1 MNLPIKYRPRK
12 FSEVVGQ
19 EHVTRTLYNALE
31 SKKVSSAYLFTGPRG
46 IGKTTTA
53 RILAKGLN
61 CESAEDMTPEPC
73 NQCSVCIEIDSS
85 RSLDVIEI
93 DGASN
98 RGIDQIRE
106 LRDHIRLMPTKG
118 RYRVYI
124 IDEVHMLTT
133 EAFNALLKTLEEPP
147 PHVVFIFATTEPRK
161 VPDTVVS
168 RTQRFDFRPL
178 TPDVIISR
186 LKDIANKEGVKI
198 SNDALRL
205 VVAHSEGSMRDAI
218 SIMEQLHVFADEEIK
233 PAHVIRLLGLV
244 EEHEY
249 LKLLEAIISKDLSK
263 AMRHVDEILSKGIAI
278 QEFARGLQESIS
290 SLLRAKVG
298 IERNAFTKISQKI
311 SQEDILQLLNQ
322 ALELETSLKY
332 ATFQKVWVEYYI
344 TKMCLLPRAVDIS
357 KILEKFGVV
366 VETKEHP
373 APETPRQVTLP
384 KEKVIQE
391 TVKTLNGFIK
401 YLESQGGDLLAE
413 KLKQGEIN
421 MNATI
426 LKIYCNAK
434 DEYDEW
440 VEHSHELKEE
450 LETYFGKPID
460 VKLVVKVSKDDPRF
474 LKLKEV
480 FKLEELRNA

>member
-1 MNLPIKYRPRK
+1 MNLPIKYRPRR

-61 CESAEDMTPEPC
+61 CESSKDMTPEPC
-73 NQCSVCIEIDSS
+73 NECNVCKEIDSS

-106 LRDHIRLMPTKG
+106 LRDHIRLMPTRG

-161 VPDTVVS
+161 VPDTVIS

-186 LKDIANKEGVKI
+186 LREIARKEGIKI
-198 SNDALRL
+198 SNKALHL
-205 VVAHSEGSMRDAI
+205 IVAHSEGSMRDAI

-249 LKLLEAIISKDLSK
+249 LKVLQAIISADLSGAIK
-263 AMRHVDEILSKGIAI
+263 KVDEILSKGVSV
-278 QEFARGLQESIS
+278 QEFARGLQESVS
-290 SLLRAKVG
+290 NLLRAKIG
-298 IERNAFTKISQKI
+298 LEKNAFTKIAQNI
-311 SQEDILQLLNQ
+311 AQEDILQLLNQ
-322 ALELETSLKY
+322 ALELETSIKY
-332 ATFQKVWVEYYI
+332 ATFQRVWVDYYI
-344 TKMCLLPRAVDIS
+344 TKMCLLPRTVDIS
-357 KILEKFGVV
+357 RILKKSGVTVEMPGETQTKTQEPTKPEEKLV
-366 VETKEHP
+366 P
-373 APETPRQVTLP
+373 
-384 KEKVIQE
+384 E

-401 YLESQGGDLLAE
+401 YLETHGGGLLAE
-413 KLKQGEIN
+413 KLKQSEIN
-421 MNATI
+421 LNATI
-426 LKIYCNAK
+426 LKIYCK
-434 DEYDEW
+434 SIDERDEW

-450 LETYFGKPID
+450 LASYFGKPID
-460 VKLVVKVSKDDPRF
+460 LKLVLKANKDDPRF

-480 FKLEELRNA
+480 FKLEELRNG